1 MQSERIAENVIGKAE
16 TEFGIMYYNKNDKYI
31 GSEYQRGDH
40 WDAPVIKNIL
50 LPYIQ
55 NAKII
60 LDIGAHIGSHT
71 IAYASLNPNA
81 TIYSFEM
88 QQEMFS
94 LLNMNVQ
101 SNHLEQRCKIFNNAI
116 GNENKTVE
124 MDTDDPIS
132 ESAYSVFNYFANP
145 VNNERYNFEGLS
157 LGKGGNQTQM
167 ITIDSLE
174 LDGCN
179 FIKIDVEGF
188 EYAVILGAIKTIIKY
203 KPVIYY
209 EKNSRIMTAKM
220 CNIANLP
227 YRSPDIYSVD
237 KLLMCVGYNNFTTIG
252 ENILASI
259 II

>member
-1 MQSERIAENVIGKAE
+1 MQSERMAENVIGKAE

-101 SNHLEQRCKIFNNAI
+101 SNHLEQRCKIFNNAV

-124 MDTDDPIS
+124 MDTGDPIS

-145 VNNERYNFEGLS
+145 VNNERYNFGGLA

-167 ITIDSLE
+167 ITIDSLG
-174 LDGCN
+174 LDGCDL
-179 FIKIDVEGF
+179 IKIDVEGF
-188 EYAVILGAIKTIIKY
+188 EYAVILGAIKTIMRY

-209 EKNSRIMTAKM
+209 EHNSRIMTAEM
-220 CNIANLP
+220 CKIANLP
-227 YRSPDIYSVD
+227 FYDNNIYTVEN
-237 KLLMCVGYNNFTTIG
+237 LLKCIGYNNFIKIDD
-252 ENILASI
+252 NILASI